1 MGLLSTTVSITQYR
15 VDGRLDDPVMETV
28 RNGLRQNAISAIDD
42 ATEDM
47 RAGWTAFDNPFLPDF
62 SGSGFVIGTHF
73 VFAMRIDKK
82 TIPSKVLKMHYAV
95 EMARKLEETGRDFL
109 SKAEKRE
116 LKDHVTQVLSLRIPA
131 TPNVYDVVWNYEDG
145 LLWLFTNLK
154 AANEELE
161 TLFTRSFKLGLIRLF
176 PYTYSEYRCGL
187 SAVDRDA
194 VAKLR
199 PTRWME

>member
-15 VDGRLDDPVMETV
+15 VDGRLDDPLMETV
-28 RNGLRQNAISAIDD
+28 RDGLQQNAISEIDNE
-42 ATEDM
+42 AEAM
-47 RAGWTAFDNPFLPDF
+47 KAGWTAFDNPFLPDF
-62 SGSGFVIGTHF
+62 SGSRFVIGTHF
-73 VFAMRIDKK
+73 VFALRIDKK
-82 TIPSKVLKMHYAV
+82 SIPSKVLKKHYTV
-95 EMARKLEETGRDFL
+95 EMARRLEETGREFL
-109 SKAEKRE
+109 SKTEKRE

-131 TPNVYDVVWNYEDG
+131 TPNVYDVVWNYEEG

-161 TLFTRSFKLGLIRLF
+161 TLFSRSFKLSLIRLF

-187 SAVDRDA
+187 SAADRDA
-194 VAKLR
+194 VSKLR